1 MKEKGKRMQESCR
14 NDKKPRKN
22 PEEVEER
29 IPHRKIPEFV
39 ETRIPH
45 RKRILD
51 MPGSI
56 VRYNDN
62 YYRHNDARS

>member
-1 MKEKGKRMQESCR
+1 MAGEKGMHESCQTDR
-14 NDKKPRKN
+14 MSMMKPV
-22 PEEVEER
+22 EVEEQN
-29 IPHRKIPEFV
+29 PHRRIPEFV

-62 YYRHNDARS
+62 YYRHNDAHS